1 MFLASLVLAQAVVA
15 APATVPAQ
23 SDFRL
28 AGPMMQGGMIRGTAP
43 TGSIALML
51 NGAPVKL
58 GLDGAFVI
66 GFGREA
72 SSPAVLTAT
81 LPDGKTISKTLNIAA
96 RAYRLQAVNGVPPKT
111 VNIPPELEARRTAE
125 VAQIRAAR
133 STISDRRDWQTT
145 FIWPA
150 EGRIS
155 GVYGSQRIYNGIDKG
170 SAHLGVDVAAPKG
183 APVFA
188 PAGGIVKL
196 AAPDFLLE
204 GGLLMIDHGFGIY
217 SSFLHLSH
225 IDVKPG
231 DEVRQG
237 QKIAA
242 VGGTGRATGPHLH
255 WNLNWGAERLDVQL
269 LMPPR
274 PGMVPAGIK
283 PADPA
288 PAPKPAAPKP
298 ATVPGQNPLKQ

>member
-1 MFLASLVLAQAVVA
+1 MFLAALVLAQAVGVAPVA
-15 APATVPAQ
+15 AAPVQ

-28 AGPMMQGGMIRGTAP
+28 NGPIMQGGMIRGTAP
-43 TGSIALML
+43 VGSTAITL
-51 NGAPVKL
+51 NGAPVKM

-66 GFGREA
+66 GFGRDA
-72 SSPAVLTAT
+72 PSPAVLTAM
-81 LPDGKTISKTLNIAA
+81 LPEGKTVSKTLTIAA
-96 RAYRLQAVNGVPPKT
+96 RDYRLQAVNGVPPKT
-111 VNIPPELEARRTAE
+111 VNIPPELEARRAAE

-133 STISDRRDWQTT
+133 AAVSDRRDWQTT

-183 APVFA
+183 APVMA
-188 PAGGIVKL
+188 PAGGVVKL

-217 SSFLHLSH
+217 SSFLHLSR

-231 DEVRQG
+231 DEVKQG

-255 WNLNWGAERLDVQL
+255 WNLNWGTERLDVQL

-274 PGMVPAGIK
+274 PGM
-283 PADPA
+283 
-288 PAPKPAAPKP
+288 KPAAVKP
-298 ATVPGQNPLKQ
+298 AIVSPQNQSKQ